1 MDIGYAGC
9 TRKAALEK
17 FSAGMAQSQPDVT
30 FYDWEGWTDME
41 VSTATACH
49 HAVVRRRPLLPTAL
63 GPQRPSF
70 GKRAAPKTRW
80 RVAGAAR
87 LSDGQELAGR
97 DDGRHAYSL
106 P

>member
-49 HAVVRRRPLLPTAL
+49 PRCRPTQTVAANSIGSATSKLRQTRSAKNAPASRRRSSPIGWP
-63 GPQRPSF
+63 
-70 GKRAAPKTRW
+70 RAGWTR
-80 RVAGAAR
+80 
-87 LSDGQELAGR
+87 
-97 DDGRHAYSL
+97 
-106 P
+106 